1 MKKVLGC
8 MRRACDEFNM
18 IQPGDKI
25 AVGVSGGKDSMLLAH
40 GLALYKRYM
49 KIDFELCAITVD
61 LGFDGYD
68 TKELAEFLE
77 NDGIPYYV
85 AKSEIGNIVFN
96 IRKEKN
102 PCALCAKMRK
112 GVFYE
117 YAESLGCNKAA
128 YGHQLEDVIETLLMS
143 LFYESR
149 INTFSP
155 VTYLSKR
162 NITLIRPFIYLPEKD
177 VIGAV
182 RKYNIPIRK
191 NPCPASGVTKREEI
205 KQLIKELSKTNP
217 NIKKNLIAAV
227 RNTQNYNLWD
237 KCK

>member
-8 MRRACDEFNM
+8 MRRACEEFNM
-18 IQPGDKI
+18 IQSGDKI
-25 AVGVSGGKDSMLLAH
+25 AIGVSGGKDSMLLAH
-40 GLALYKRYM
+40 GLSLYKRYL

-61 LGFDGYD
+61 LGFDGYNTSPLYD
-68 TKELAEFLE
+68 FLE
-77 NDGIPYYV
+77 KDGIPYYV
-85 AKSEIGNIVFN
+85 AKTNIGEVVFD

-117 YAESLGCNKAA
+117 KAQELGCNKAA

-155 VTYLSKR
+155 VTYLSRR

-177 VIGAV
+177 IIGAI
-182 RKYNIPIRK
+182 RKYNIPICK

-227 RNTQNYNLWD
+227 RNTHNYNLWD
-237 KCK
+237 KFK